1 MKTLLAAVMAFAT
14 VAVAGIAI
22 SQDLPTAP
30 VVGTDFRQS
39 LSHYATVDRADGKV
53 YELFINETGL
63 TSWQDNRRLAPGS
76 QFVIESFDAARL
88 SSGELARD
96 ALGRLQK
103 AESDN
108 ELHVSEKQA
117 GWVPSTDC
125 TTPSLMNGRPMN
137 ATDGG
142 GFWRMAALDP
152 RDGQRIAR
160 ASNKQGECHQC
171 HQENRAEDFI
181 MSRGLLD
188 SFARSGNVAYIS
200 FACGARDIC
209 FGGPPELSN
218 KEEMPDCP
226 AEFAVR

>member
-14 VAVAGIAI
+14 VAVAGIAV

-76 QFVIESFDAARL
+76 QFVIESFQAARN
-88 SSGELARD
+88 SNGELERD
-96 ALGRLQK
+96 TQGRLVK
-103 AESDN
+103 GPSDN
-108 ELHVSEKQA
+108 ELHVSEKRLSWA
-117 GWVPSTDC
+117 ESKNC
-125 TTPSLMNGRPMN
+125 TSPSLMQGQPMG
-137 ATDGG
+137 DGL
-142 GFWRMAALDP
+142 WRMAAIDP
-152 RDGQRIAR
+152 RNGQHIAK
-160 ASNKQGECHQC
+160 ASNTQGECHQC

-188 SFARSGNVAYIS
+188 SFARSGETSFIS
-200 FACGARDIC
+200 FSCGARDIC
-209 FGGPPELSN
+209 FAGSTELSN
-218 KEEMPDCP
+218 KDEMPSCP
-226 AEFAVR
+226 DAFQTAE